1 MKQWYQPEW
10 DLDRGGR
17 ELVELFE
24 RVGFTED
31 QFRGRETNRLD
42 QLNHLIHAGQLDAE
56 LRWL

>member
-1 MKQWYQPEW
+1 M
-10 DLDRGGR
+10 
-17 ELVELFE
+17 ELFD

-42 QLNHLIHAGQLDAE
+42 QLNHLVNAGQLDAE